1 MASET
6 VPMIDLAA
14 ARSGDGAA
22 LRRTAL
28 EIDAALVR
36 SGFFIVTGHG
46 VP

>member
-22 LRRTAL
+22 LQRTAL
-28 EIDAALVR
+28 EIDAALAR

-46 VP
+46 VR